1 MTAEV
6 VPFGELSNDMPN
18 GLRRLAD
25 RIEQGIVPAKFIVA
39 VVVKH
44 EPRFITYAWGN
55 CSGLEAVGA
64 LAQAM
69 TTKIMEE

>member
-1 MTAEV
+1 VTAEL
-6 VPFGELSNDMPN
+6 VPFGELGNDMPN

-25 RIEQGIVPAKFIVA
+25 QIENGVVPAKFIVA

-44 EPRFITYAWGN
+44 EPHFITYAWGN

-64 LAQAM
+64 LAQAL